1 MSFLEWS
8 PKYELGIDV
17 VDEQHE
23 RLFHIV
29 NSLYDSV
36 VNGEEQNVLGEI
48 LDELIDYTVYHFET
62 EEEKFEH
69 YRYPKLQEHKKEH
82 NDLTQQVLELQK
94 KFYNHEL
101 TITYDVLDFLSE
113 WLKDHTTN
121 SDYEFATYYK
131 KITP

>member
-8 PKYELGIDV
+8 SKYELGIGV

-23 RLFHIV
+23 RLFQIV

-69 YRYPKLQEHKKEH
+69 YSYPKLQEHKREH
-82 NDLTQQVLELQK
+82 NDLTLQVLELQK

-121 SDYEFATYYK
+121 SDYEFASYYK
-131 KITP
+131 KIVP